1 MPETLPTI
9 TRISSPWPWLA
20 VALFVAIMQGI
31 GWLLVDDVVVRS
43 AFADGDSYAHLV
55 RVLRLVETGAWFD
68 SGLPRANA
76 PFGDTLH
83 WTRLFDVI
91 LIALAMALTPVLDFA
106 DALFW
111 AGVMVSPLL
120 HVLAA
125 LALVWATMPVLGSTG
140 AFVAGA
146 LTAVQFAIL
155 NFASVGR
162 ADHHMLFVLICVL
175 AFGFMVR
182 SLNRDDGRRNAALAA
197 GLLLALGLWVGPET
211 LIFLALC
218 LAASGLAWLTGEPGG
233 AARNVDL
240 TVGLTVGLA
249 LVLLVERGPLGI
261 AEVEY
266 DRVSIVHLTLAL
278 LLLGFW
284 IAARTK
290 KRAGRLGVGLVGVA
304 ITGAVMRSLYPE
316 IFLNPVDRV
325 DPVVASIFDRISEY
339 ASIGDT
345 AHFLVYL
352 GGAVFAVPWAVWRAK
367 EEWRSPRRWT
377 WVLIGGALIVY
388 LALALDWIR
397 WSLYAGLFLTIVLAD
412 LIARVDGAVTARFAG
427 PARVLVKVSAIV
439 FLAIGPFVLGAVGLY
454 AADGAGTPRNCP
466 VREMAG
472 VLNRPPWG
480 ERSRTILASVNF
492 GTEILYR
499 TGHKV
504 VSTLHHRNAAGI
516 LDGVRILA
524 GRDEGVVL
532 DLVRKRGIDLILL
545 CPKSDSDSYF
555 LSDTDDPILYRRL
568 VSGDPPVWLREVAL
582 PSGLEGEFRLF
593 EITERRP

>member
-1 MPETLPTI
+1 MPETPTTI
-9 TRISSPWPWLA
+9 ARTPSPWPWLA
-20 VALFVAIMQGI
+20 VALFVGCVQGI
-31 GWLLVDDVVVRS
+31 WWLLVDDVVVRG

-55 RVLRLVETGAWFD
+55 RALRLVETGAWFD

-91 LIALAMALTPVLDFA
+91 LIGLAMALTPALDFA

-120 HVLAA
+120 HGLVA
-125 LALVWATMPVLGSTG
+125 LALVWATMPVLGPTG

-146 LTAVQFAIL
+146 LSAIQFAIL

-162 ADHHMLFVLICVL
+162 ADHHLLFALIGVL
-175 AFGFMVR
+175 ALGFMVR
-182 SLNRDDGRRNAALAA
+182 SLNRDDVRRSDAVAA
-197 GLLLALGLWVGPET
+197 GGLLALGLWVGPET
-211 LIFLALC
+211 LVFLALC

-233 AARNVDL
+233 ATRNVRL
-240 TVGLTVGLA
+240 TLGLTVGLA
-249 LVLLVERGPLGI
+249 VVLLVERGPQGF

-266 DRVSIVHLTLAL
+266 DRVSIVHLTLVL

-284 IAARTK
+284 IASRK
-290 KRAGRLGVGLVGVA
+290 VKRGGRLVAGIAGVA
-304 ITGAVMRSLYPE
+304 VTGVVMRTLYPE
-316 IFLNPVDRV
+316 IFLNPLDQV
-325 DPVVASIFDRISEY
+325 DPVVAAIFDRISEY

-367 EEWRSPRRWT
+367 EEWRSPLRWA

-397 WSLYAGLFLTIVLAD
+397 WSLYAGLFLTIALAD

-439 FLAIGPFVLGAVGLY
+439 FLAIGPFGLGAVGLY
-454 AADGAGTPRNCP
+454 AANGAGAARTCP
-466 VREMAG
+466 VGEMAG

-480 ERSRTILASVNF
+480 ERGRTILASANF

-516 LDGVRILA
+516 LDGVRILG

-532 DLVRKRGIDLILL
+532 GLVRKRGIDLILL
-545 CPKSDSDSYF
+545 CPKSDSDAYF
-555 LSDTDDPILYRRL
+555 LSGTDERVLYRRL
-568 VSGDPPVWLREVAL
+568 ENGDPPAWLREVAL
-582 PSGLEGEFRLF
+582 PSGLEGKFRLF
-593 EITERRP
+593 EITERP